1 VQLPLIELPE
11 MFRQSLGASTTPGW
25 LGRHMLS
32 LEIDVC
38 IPDILFMHLDT
49 ICSEAHISQMFIAVG
64 MCCLGGGGGGGFFGG
79 GWLGGGGGG
88 GRGVGG

>member
-1 VQLPLIELPE
+1 

-49 ICSEAHISQMFIAVG
+49 ICSEVHISQMLVALG
-64 MCCLGGGGGGGFFGG
+64 MCCLQGGGGGGGVVFSWSCRGVFFR
-79 GWLGGGGGG
+79 GG
-88 GRGVGG
+88 GRI